1 MCNITTGTTAT
12 IKHIKDDTILGIG
25 TVAVSAD
32 DKLLVNCSDLSKNL
46 DYIKTVAILINGKG
60 DTLEVYEGTVVSYD
74 DSAVV
79 LTELRLLTGVER
91 RRDERV
97 TSVIP
102 SAISVPGA
110 ENINATIMN
119 ISISGVLLKS
129 NSEFNVHD
137 KVKLRFSL
145 SSSSGLGIYEGEGEI
160 VRFAGDVHNS
170 HQYGV
175 RFTDAKDDNYKN
187 VQQYVTKLL
196 GKKDPEQLDLR
207 IRGRRG

>member
-1 MCNITTGTTAT
+1 MCNITTGVNAT
-12 IKHIKDDTILGIG
+12 IKHIKDDTILGAG
-25 TVAVSAD
+25 TVAVSAA
-32 DKLLVNCSDLSKNL
+32 DKLIINCSDLSKNL
-46 DYIKTVAILINGKG
+46 DYIKTVAVLITGKD
-60 DTLEVYEGTVVSYD
+60 DTLEVYEGTVASYD
-74 DSAVV
+74 DSAVEV
-79 LTELRLLTGVER
+79 TELHLLTGVER

-102 SAISVPGA
+102 SAVSIPGA
-110 ENINATIMN
+110 ENMNATIMN
-119 ISISGVLLKS
+119 ISVSGVLLKS
-129 NSEFNVHD
+129 SSKFNVHD
-137 KVKLRFSL
+137 KVKLQFSL
-145 SSSSGLGIYEGEGEI
+145 PSSSGAGIYEGEGEI

-196 GKKDPEQLDLR
+196 GKKNPEQLNLR